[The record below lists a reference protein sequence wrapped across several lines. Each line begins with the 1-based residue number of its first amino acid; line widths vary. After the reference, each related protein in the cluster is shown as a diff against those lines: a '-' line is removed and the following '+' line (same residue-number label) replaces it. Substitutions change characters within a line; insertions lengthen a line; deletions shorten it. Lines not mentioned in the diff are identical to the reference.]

1 MDLVKDKREILLEA
15 AISLFGERG
24 FWNTSTA
31 LVAKHAGVATGTLF
45 NYFPS
50 KSDLIREVM
59 VYLKR
64 EMMASAAKGFDDKA
78 DLRDQLELLWFNGLK
93 WGMANWTRF
102 HLMEQIRVS
111 ERIAKEAEA
120 MGQTYADVM
129 MLFAKGVEAGR
140 LQPLAAELIAELM
153 FRQGQAVAEYLLF
166 HGEFSEA
173 EINAHLTTSFD
184 VFWNGISRQST
195 R

>member
-1 MDLVKDKREILLEA
+1 MDLVKDKRTILLEA

-50 KSDLIREVM
+50 KEDLIREVM

-64 EMMASAAKGFDDKA
+64 EMMSNAAHGFDPNA
-78 DLRDQLELLWFNGLK
+78 ELRDQLESLWFNGLK

-120 MGQTYADVM
+120 MGQQYAEVM
-129 MLFAKGVEAGR
+129 MLFAKGVEEGK
-140 LQPLAAELIAELM
+140 LQPLAPELIAEMM
-153 FRQGQAVAEYLLF
+153 FRQAQAVAEFLLF
-166 HGEFSEA
+166 HGTFSTA
-173 EINAHLTTSFD
+173 ENNAHLTTSFE
-184 VFWNGISRQST
+184 VFWNGISRNQP
-195 R
+195 